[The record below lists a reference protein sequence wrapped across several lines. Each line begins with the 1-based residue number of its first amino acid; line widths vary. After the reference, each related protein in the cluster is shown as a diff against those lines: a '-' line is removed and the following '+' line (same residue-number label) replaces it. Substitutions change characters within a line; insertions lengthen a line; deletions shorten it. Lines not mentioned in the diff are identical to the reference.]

1 MLKRLK
7 RCVTLSSIR
16 QNVIRKRVL
25 NFLNG
30 PCAYLDLYDVN
41 DLDSIYLSF
50 VVPVF
55 SKTGVETKLTE
66 QDNHSRPGTPCC
78 STDAERRMSPEPV
91 AAVGEVTST
100 TSGTSPEPIENFSGR
115 RREMGTSGKSAFRP
129 ISLDSQKFIGSENER
144 HNLSSASY
152 SGKVNQVPYDDHIRL
167 LHYPLIT
174 PRNLLDIPSPPR
186 AHYRHTISGR
196 ENDRLLMARH
206 EFPYLQMA
214 HASLPR
220 LDLMGYTDPRMPIT
234 NYYLTAARM
243 QYEQHHHAMMA
254 ALHRDNLVRREE
266 RHPVTPTISPRK
278 SEIDMIKTPVSDK
291 NRKSPL
297 RNETVSSP
305 ESLSGG
311 HVQDLSRKRKYS
323 SSNEDKTDLER
334 SRLDSSDSS
343 RSSPREFHS
352 GSLHQSGET
361 YPLPSNLS
369 LSPPST
375 MVCSSSPMTSVG
387 RNPILPGF
395 PSPLEA
401 RYNRPISPPAFSM
414 LPGN

>member
-1 MLKRLK
+1 MCNTFYNSRE
-7 RCVTLSSIR
+7 
-16 QNVIRKRVL
+16 NVIRKRVL
-25 NFLNG
+25 NFLND

-41 DLDSIYLSF
+41 DLHSIYLSF

-55 SKTGVETKLTE
+55 PFTGVGIKLTE
-66 QDNHSRPGTPCC
+66 QDENHSRPGTPCC
-78 STDAERRMSPEPV
+78 STDAETRISPEPV

-100 TSGTSPEPIENFSGR
+100 TSGTSPEPIEKLPGR
-115 RREMGTSGKSAFRP
+115 RRELGISGRSAFRP
-129 ISLDSQKFIGSENER
+129 ISLESHKTVGSESER
-144 HNLSSASY
+144 HNFSSSSY
-152 SGKVNQVPYDDHIRL
+152 SGKVNQVSYDDHIRL

-186 AHYRHTISGR
+186 AHYHHTISGR
-196 ENDRLLMARH
+196 EHDRLLMARP

-234 NYYLTAARM
+234 NYYITAARM

-254 ALHRDNLVRREE
+254 ALSRDNLVRREE
-266 RHPVTPTISPRK
+266 RHPFTPTLSPRK
-278 SEIDMIKTPVSDK
+278 AEIDMIKTPGSDK

-297 RNETVSSP
+297 HNETVSSP
-305 ESLSGG
+305 ESISGG
-311 HVQDLSRKRKYS
+311 HAQDLSRKRKNS

-352 GSLHQSGET
+352 GSLHLPAET
-361 YPLPSNLS
+361 YPLPSTLS
-369 LSPPST
+369 LSPHST
-375 MVCSSSPMTSVG
+375 MVCSSSPVTPVG

-395 PSPLEA
+395 SSPLEA
-401 RYNRPISPPAFSM
+401 RYNRPISPPAFSI
-414 LPGN
+414 LPGK